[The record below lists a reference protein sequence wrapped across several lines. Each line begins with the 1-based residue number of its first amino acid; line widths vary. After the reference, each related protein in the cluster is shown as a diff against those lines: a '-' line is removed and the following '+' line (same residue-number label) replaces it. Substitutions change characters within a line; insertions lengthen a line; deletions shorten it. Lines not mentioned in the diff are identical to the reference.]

1 MSRAASLIVSD
12 VVSLRLDDKIDE
24 ITISVPVF
32 SRFSAC
38 FDAISATLS
47 ILFSFKGTGCG
58 LGFRGK
64 ADGESCPPCSLL
76 CNVFLPTVFFCRLDA
91 VHDSNITIDDS
102 DILFCGSRVFG
113 ALFAYLNA

>member
-1 MSRAASLIVSD
+1 MDFGQGFDSPHFHQFKEKTLI
-12 VVSLRLDDKIDE
+12 
-24 ITISVPVF
+24 
-32 SRFSAC
+32 
-38 FDAISATLS
+38 S